1 MAVIVSPNIN
11 PTGLMLALDATN
23 SRSYPGTGNT
33 WYDVSGNNYNFT
45 LNNSPSFTT
54 HKNTPCFTTNAAS
67 SQKFVRNGSFSQ
79 DFASNATI
87 FFVIS
92 SLNNNSFG
100 AGGAGGCSR
109 LMACNAGELVNVD
122 FSSYFCLASCDTS
135 RYGLWYKNSPG
146 GLYPTSVLQTVNDDF
161 KIITIRWTAGSSAQ
175 YFVNGVQESTSSITS
190 AFNYAS
196 IARMTLCS
204 NADGIEEFA
213 TLRIAGVYM
222 YARNMS
228 NNEIKQNYNALR
240 VRYGL

>member
-45 LNNSPSFTT
+45 LNNTPSYTT
-54 HKNTPCFTTNAAS
+54 HKNTPCFTTIAGS
-67 SQKFVRNGSFSQ
+67 SQNFVRNGSYTQ

-87 FFVIS
+87 FIVMSSIS
-92 SLNNNSFG
+92 NNGF
-100 AGGAGGCSR
+100 GGCSR
-109 LMACNAGELVNVD
+109 ILACSAGEVTDVD
-122 FSSYFCLASCDTS
+122 YANYFCLASCDES
-135 RYGLWYKNSPG
+135 RYGLWYKASPG
-146 GLYPTSVLQTVNDDF
+146 GLYSTSVLKTANDDF
-161 KIITIRWTAGSSAQ
+161 KIITLRWTANSTVQ
-175 YFVNGVQESTSSITS
+175 YFVNGIQEATSSITT

-196 IARMTLCS
+196 VTRMTICS
-204 NADGIEEFA
+204 NANASQQFA

-228 NNEIKQNYNALR
+228 DNEIKQNYNALR
-240 VRYGL
+240 VRYSL

>member
-23 SRSYPGTGNT
+23 SRSYSGTGNT

-45 LNNSPSFTT
+45 LTNSPSFTT
-54 HKNTPCFTTNAAS
+54 HKNTPCFTTIAGNA
-67 SQKFVRNGSFSQ
+67 QNFVRNGSFNQ
-79 DFASNATI
+79 DFASNTTI
-87 FFVIS
+87 FIVMSSIS
-92 SLNNNSFG
+92 NNNF
-100 AGGAGGCSR
+100 GGCSR
-109 LMACNAGELVNVD
+109 ILACSAGEVSDVD
-122 FSSYFCLASCDTS
+122 HSSYFCLASCDES
-135 RYGLWYKNSPG
+135 KYGLWYKVSPG
-146 GLYPTSVLQTVNDDF
+146 GLYPTSVLKSANDDF
-161 KIITIRWTAGSSAQ
+161 KIITIRWTSGVSAQ
-175 YFVNGVQESTSSITS
+175 YFVNGIQEATSSITT

-196 IARMTLCS
+196 VSRMTICS
-204 NADGIEEFA
+204 NANATQQFA

>member
-45 LNNSPSFTT
+45 LNNSPSFAT
-54 HKNTPCFTTNAAS
+54 HKNTPCFTTIAGNA
-67 SQKFVRNGSFSQ
+67 QNFVRNGSFNQ

-87 FFVIS
+87 FIVMSSIS
-92 SLNNNSFG
+92 NNNF
-100 AGGAGGCSR
+100 GGCSR
-109 LMACNAGELVNVD
+109 ILACSAGEPGDVD
-122 FSSYFCLASCDTS
+122 YSNYFCLASCDEI
-135 RYGLWYKNSPG
+135 RYGLWYKASPG
-146 GLYPTSVLQTVNDDF
+146 GLYSTSVLKSANDDF
-161 KIITIRWTAGSSAQ
+161 KIITIRWTANSTVQ
-175 YFVNGVQESTSSITS
+175 YFVNGIQEATSSITT

-196 IARMTLCS
+196 VSRMTICS
-204 NADGIEEFA
+204 NANNAQQYA
-213 TLRIAGVYM
+213 TLRIAGVYL

-228 NNEIKQNYNALR
+228 DNEIKQNYNALR

>member
-1 MAVIVSPNIN
+1 MGIISGLNVS
-11 PTGLMLALDATN
+11 TEGLMLALDATN

-54 HKNTPCFTTNAAS
+54 HKNTPCFTTIAGSAQN
-67 SQKFVRNGSFSQ
+67 FVRNGSFNQ

-87 FFVIS
+87 FIVMSSIS
-92 SLNNNSFG
+92 NNNF
-100 AGGAGGCSR
+100 GGCSR
-109 LMACNAGELVNVD
+109 ILACSAGEVSDVD
-122 FSSYFCLASCDTS
+122 HSSYFCLASCDES
-135 RYGLWYKNSPG
+135 RYGLWYKSSPA
-146 GLYPTSVLQTVNDDF
+146 GLYPTSVLKSANDDF
-161 KIITIRWTAGSSAQ
+161 KIITLRWTANSTVQ
-175 YFVNGVQESTSSITS
+175 YFVNGIQETTSSITT

-196 IARMTLCS
+196 VSRMTICS
-204 NADGIEEFA
+204 NANATQQFA

>member
-45 LNNSPSFTT
+45 LNNTPSYTT
-54 HKNTPCFTTNAAS
+54 HKNTPCFTTIAGS
-67 SQKFVRNGSFSQ
+67 SQNFVRNGSYTQ

-87 FFVIS
+87 FIVMSSIS
-92 SLNNNSFG
+92 NNGF
-100 AGGAGGCSR
+100 GGCSR
-109 LMACNAGELVNVD
+109 ILACSAGEVTDVD
-122 FSSYFCLASCDTS
+122 YANYFCLASCDES
-135 RYGLWYKNSPG
+135 RYGLWYKTSPG
-146 GLYPTSVLQTVNDDF
+146 GLYSTSVLKTANDDF
-161 KIITIRWTAGSSAQ
+161 KIITLRWTANSTVQ
-175 YFVNGVQESTSSITS
+175 YFVNGIQEATSSITT

-196 IARMTLCS
+196 VTRMTICS
-204 NADGIEEFA
+204 NANASQQFA

-228 NNEIKQNYNALR
+228 DNEIKQNYNALR

>member
-54 HKNTPCFTTNAAS
+54 HKNTPCFNVVGGS
-67 SQKFVRNGSFSQ
+67 SQHILRNGSYTQ
-79 DFASNATI
+79 DFGSNATI
-87 FFVIS
+87 FIVMSSIS
-92 SLNNNSFG
+92 NNGF
-100 AGGAGGCSR
+100 GGCSR
-109 LMACNAGELVNVD
+109 LMACSAGEVGNVD
-122 FSSYFCLASCDTS
+122 FTTYFCLASCDTS

-146 GLYPTSVLQTVNDDF
+146 GLYPASVLQTANDDF
-161 KIITIRWTAGSSAQ
+161 KIITLRWTAGSTTQ
-175 YFVNGVQESTSSITS
+175 YFVNGVQESSTTITS

-196 IARMTLCS
+196 VTRMTFGS
-204 NADGIEEFA
+204 NANGTQEFG
-213 TLRIAGVYM
+213 TFRIAGVYM

-228 NNEIKQNYNALR
+228 DNEIKQNYNALR

>member
-45 LNNSPSFTT
+45 LNNSPAFIT
-54 HKNTPCFTTNAAS
+54 HKNTTCFNVTAAS
-67 SQKFVRNGSFSQ
+67 NQNIIRNGSYTQ
-79 DFASNATI
+79 DFGRNATI
-87 FFVIS
+87 FIVMS
-92 SLNNNSFG
+92 SINNNGFG
-100 AGGAGGCSR
+100 SCSR
-109 LMACNAGELVNVD
+109 IMACNAGEATNVD

-146 GLYPTSVLQTVNDDF
+146 GLYPTSVLQTANDDF
-161 KIITIRWTAGSSAQ
+161 KIITIRWTANSTVQ
-175 YFVNGVQESTSSITS
+175 YFVNGIQEATSSITT

-196 IARMTLCS
+196 VTRMTICS
-204 NADGIEEFA
+204 NANTTQQFA

-228 NNEIKQNYNALR
+228 DNEIKQNYNALR
-240 VRYGL
+240 VRYSL

>member
-45 LNNSPSFTT
+45 LNNSPAFIT
-54 HKNTPCFTTNAAS
+54 HKNTTCFNVTAAS
-67 SQKFVRNGSFSQ
+67 NQNIIRNGSYTQ
-79 DFASNATI
+79 DFGSNATI
-87 FFVIS
+87 FIVMSSIS
-92 SLNNNSFG
+92 NNGF
-100 AGGAGGCSR
+100 GGCSR
-109 LMACNAGELVNVD
+109 LMACNAGEATNVD
-122 FSSYFCLASCDTS
+122 FSSYFCLASCDQS

-146 GLYPTSVLQTVNDDF
+146 GLYPASVLQTANDDF
-161 KIITIRWTAGSSAQ
+161 KIITLRWTAGSTTQ
-175 YFVNGVQESTSSITS
+175 YFVNGVQESSTTITS

-196 IARMTLCS
+196 VTRMTFGS
-204 NADGIEEFA
+204 NANATQEFG
-213 TLRIAGVYM
+213 TFRIAGVYM

-228 NNEIKQNYNALR
+228 DNEIKQNYNALR

>member
-1 MAVIVSPNIN
+1 MGVIAGVNVI
-11 PTGLMLALDATN
+11 TQDLMLALDATN

-45 LNNSPSFTT
+45 LNNSPSFGN
-54 HKNTPCFTTNAAS
+54 HKNTPCFTTNAAN
-67 SQKFVRNGSFSQ
+67 SQNFVRNGSFSQ

-92 SLNNNSFG
+92 SVNNNGFG
-100 AGGAGGCSR
+100 FGGDGCSR
-109 LMACNAGELVNVD
+109 LMACNAGELINVD
-122 FSSYFCLASCDTS
+122 YFTYFCIASCVQS
-135 RYGLWYKNSPG
+135 SYGLWYKNSPEG
-146 GLYPTSVLQTVNDDF
+146 FYPTSTLQTENDDF
-161 KIITIRWTAGSSAQ
+161 KIITLRWTAGSTVQ
-175 YFVNGVQESTSSITS
+175 YFVNGIQEATDSITT

-204 NADGIEEFA
+204 NADGLTEYA

-228 NNEIKQNYNALR
+228 DKEIKQNYNAIKR
-240 VRYGL
+240 RYSL

>member
-45 LNNSPSFTT
+45 LVNSPTFTT
-54 HKNTPCFTTNAAS
+54 NKNTPCFNVTAAS
-67 SQKFVRNGSFSQ
+67 TQNIVRNGSFAQ
-79 DFASNATI
+79 DFGSNATI
-87 FFVIS
+87 FIVMSSIS
-92 SLNNNSFG
+92 NNGF
-100 AGGAGGCSR
+100 GGCSR
-109 LMACNAGELVNVD
+109 LMACSAGEVGNVD
-122 FSSYFCLASCDTS
+122 FTTYFCLASCDTS

-146 GLYPTSVLQTVNDDF
+146 GLYPTSVLQTANDDF
-161 KIITIRWTAGSSAQ
+161 KIITLRWTAGSTTQ
-175 YFVNGVQESTSSITS
+175 YFVNGVQESSTTITS

-196 IARMTLCS
+196 VTRMTFGS
-204 NADGIEEFA
+204 NANGTQEFG
-213 TLRIAGVYM
+213 TFRIAGVYM

-228 NNEIKQNYNALR
+228 DNEIKQNYNALR

>member
-1 MAVIVSPNIN
+1 MAVIVSPNVS
-11 PTGLMLALDATN
+11 PEGLMLSLDATN
-23 SRSYPGTGNT
+23 LRSYPGTGNT

-45 LNNSPSFTT
+45 LTNSPSFTT
-54 HKNTPCFTTNAAS
+54 HKNTPCFTTTSAS
-67 SQKFVRNGSFSQ
+67 SQNFVRNGSFTQ

-92 SLNNNSFG
+92 SLNNNGFG
-100 AGGAGGCSR
+100 SCSR
-109 LMACNAGELVNVD
+109 LMACNGGESTNVD
-122 FSSYFCLASCDTS
+122 FTTYFCIASCDQTK
-135 RYGLWYKNSPG
+135 YGLWYKNNPN
-146 GLYPTSVLQTVNDDF
+146 GLYPSSALQSANDDF
-161 KIITIRWTAGSSAQ
+161 KIITLRWTASSTTQ
-175 YFVNGVQESTSSITS
+175 YFVNGIQEATTSMPT

-196 IARMTLCS
+196 VARMTLCS
-204 NADGIEEFA
+204 NANATQEYA